1 MQDKVSKD
9 PNAAGV
15 INGTFKVGI
24 IQITARFEK
33 TKYLY
38 NIIYII
44 IIMLYKVLFFLDS
57 AVFKNNMYID
67 DISALFLSA
76 LELKNAHNITT
87 VIYETQN
94 NHLISQ
100 TTKKLS
106 KILNLNLNCLAQ
118 RE

>member
-1 MQDKVSKD
+1 MSKD

-24 IQITARFEK
+24 IQITAKFEK

-67 DISALFLSA
+67 G
-76 LELKNAHNITT
+76 T
-87 VIYETQN
+87 Y
-94 NHLISQ
+94 
-100 TTKKLS
+100 
-106 KILNLNLNCLAQ
+106 KILIIKFKA
-118 RE
+118 RFDFKHIFVIGPI